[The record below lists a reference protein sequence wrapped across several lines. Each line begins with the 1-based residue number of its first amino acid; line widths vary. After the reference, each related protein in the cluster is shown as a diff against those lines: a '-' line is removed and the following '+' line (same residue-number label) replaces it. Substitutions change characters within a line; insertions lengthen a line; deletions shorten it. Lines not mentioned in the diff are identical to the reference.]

1 MQSIT
6 QPFMATGYKIVPAFQ
21 DEKPEFAC
29 KREEIG

>member
-6 QPFMATGYKIVPAFQ
+6 QPFTATGYKIVPAHQ
-21 DEKPEFAC
+21 NEEPEFAC